1 MEMYQWLTAI
11 LVGGITGFVSHLIN
25 NQGKLLLP
33 RRLKTFFSLWVLT
46 DIFTGSLAALLGL
59 VLFDVTLIKEII
71 KISIVTA
78 ISGQTFYYIKL
89 LVANRL
95 KIRKSGKLMR
105 RFKKLTNYCDVSLYF
120 LKIIAIIN
128 NKYFLLRRLSEER
141 VFRMTKR
148 K

>member
-33 RRLKTFFSLWVLT
+33 RRLKTFFHFGFLT

-71 KISIVTA
+71 KVSIVTA
-78 ISGQTFYYIKL
+78 ISGQTFLHIKL

-120 LKIIAIIN
+120 
-128 NKYFLLRRLSEER
+128 F
-141 VFRMTKR
+141 
-148 K
+148 